1 MPRKFRN
8 CERNILC
15 PQKDSVVYYCWKSD
29 RIRELSRI
37 VAAATAWPAAAALYC
52 QTDNLPAD
60 FRLPQNEHRGHVP
73 PQNWE
78 VYRIMHCTHLI
89 APDTWYVGASD
100 RRLAK
105 FENLFPIPRGVSYNS
120 YVILDEKTALLDTA
134 DASVAGQFLENVA
147 HALNGRKL
155 DYLIVDHMEPDHA
168 ATIAEVLLRWP
179 EAQIVCNAKT
189 VPMLKAYFPA
199 DTGKVESAL
208 LVKEGRCAGS
218 GHP

>member
-1 MPRKFRN
+1 
-8 CERNILC
+8 
-15 PQKDSVVYYCWKSD
+15 
-29 RIRELSRI
+29 
-37 VAAATAWPAAAALYC
+37 
-52 QTDNLPAD
+52 
-60 FRLPQNEHRGHVP
+60 
-73 PQNWE
+73 
-78 VYRIMHCTHLI
+78 MHCTHLI
-89 APDTWYVGASD
+89 AADTWYVGASD

-134 DASVAGQFLENVA
+134 DASVSGQFLENVA
-147 HALNGRKL
+147 HALGGRSL

-199 DTGKVESAL
+199 SAGKVDEAL
-208 LVKEGRCAGS
+208 LVKEGDVLSLGTHDLTFVMAPMVHWPEVMFTYATKS
-218 GHP
+218 SSPP